1 MAILHCQ
8 NVWKFDMPSSSLH
21 FTVVIFHFDFACA
34 SFILNF
40 QILGFLHFG
49 FYIFPKS
56 NPKKVMTEIH
66 SSTIFN
72 IINYNKMN
80 EFLNEWL
87 FGWMTE
93 WMNEKNVKS
102 NDMKKFLS
110 FRHLISYNMTWLDYD
125 FKKSF
130 YSKKSLWF

>member
-21 FTVVIFHFDFACA
+21 FAVVIFHFDFAFA

-40 QILGFLHFG
+40 QILGFSISVF
-49 FYIFPKS
+49 IFS
-56 NPKKVMTEIH
+56 QSQTPKKVMTEIH

-87 FGWMTE
+87 FEWMTE
-93 WMNEKNVKS
+93 WVNEKNVKS

-110 FRHLISYNMTWLDYD
+110 FRHLISYTMTWLDLTWLDLTWLDYT
-125 FKKSF
+125 
-130 YSKKSLWF
+130 